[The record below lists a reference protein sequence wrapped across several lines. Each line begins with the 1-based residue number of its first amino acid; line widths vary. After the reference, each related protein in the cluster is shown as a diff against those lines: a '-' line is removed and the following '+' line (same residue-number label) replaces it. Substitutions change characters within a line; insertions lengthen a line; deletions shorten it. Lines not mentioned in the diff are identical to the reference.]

1 MGHTATGIISAPV
14 SFADVNAVL
23 GTSHTD
29 LATLCMENLINMW
42 SGRKPIYNTKW
53 GILNTDDWNGVN
65 RTLAGFKTGGGIKKA
80 ALSWDEYITGMNT
93 STGSVVSK
101 IWEYDKPVADGS
113 CKFRLTDFSGY
124 YHNVG
129 RVFNM
134 GTLFGN
140 ISNILIPS
148 ADGETGRT
156 VAFTFYFTNPTPDGG
171 IAAAQLFGDCW
182 TYYPCII
189 LTNGSTGS
197 NSYQYA
203 VTAPSPIS
211 AYAGTSMTIT
221 FDTADFAAA
230 IASDFRS
237 LHSGDPYAN
246 YPLRTGDKW
255 TACLVLLSQQLTSG
269 IHKIPSSATIIRL
282 EYSSNVDRRTLPIK
296 QTKYINIEWMKMRV
310 TITKIAGY
318 QRKYKIDS
326 IVVTANILSTASMTF
341 TVDAALSTPQG
352 TVNVVGVASG
362 QSINVTGY
370 SSVVFSGSTG
380 EISKTLGIT
389 ETTYDNTATS
399 AGNQLVNGTLTF
411 RGSEGNF
418 SGGFSIDVSGQS
430 YKYTQEVNLL

>member
-29 LATLCMENLINMW
+29 LATLCMEDLINMW

-53 GILNTDDWNGVN
+53 GILGTDDWNGVN

-101 IWEYDKPVADGS
+101 IWEYDKPVVDGS
-113 CKFRLTDFSGY
+113 CKFRLADFSGY

-148 ADGETGRT
+148 ADGGTGRT

-341 TVDAALSTPQG
+341 TIDAALSTPQG

-380 EISKTLGIT
+380 EISKTLSIT

-418 SGGFSIDVSGQS
+418 SGGFSIDISGQS
-430 YKYTQEVNLL
+430 YQYTQEVNLL

>member
-380 EISKTLGIT
+380 EISKTLSIT

-430 YKYTQEVNLL
+430 YQYTQEVNLL

>member
-42 SGRKPIYNTKW
+42 SSRKPIYNTKW

-113 CKFRLTDFSGY
+113 CKFRLADFSGY

-380 EISKTLGIT
+380 EISKTLSIT

-430 YKYTQEVNLL
+430 YQYTQEVNLL

>member
-42 SGRKPIYNTKW
+42 SSRKPIYNTKW

-113 CKFRLTDFSGY
+113 CKFRLADFSGY

-211 AYAGTSMTIT
+211 AYAGTSMTIA

-326 IVVTANILSTASMTF
+326 IVVTANILSTASMPF

-380 EISKTLGIT
+380 EISKTLSIT

-430 YKYTQEVNLL
+430 YQYTQEVNLL

>member
-53 GILNTDDWNGVN
+53 GILGTDDWNGVN

-101 IWEYDKPVADGS
+101 IWEYDKPVVDGS
-113 CKFRLTDFSGY
+113 CKFRLADFSGY

-148 ADGETGRT
+148 ADGGTGRT

-341 TVDAALSTPQG
+341 TIDAALSTPQG

-380 EISKTLGIT
+380 EISKTLSIT

-430 YKYTQEVNLL
+430 YQYTQEVNLL

>member
-29 LATLCMENLINMW
+29 LATLCKENLINMW

-65 RTLAGFKTGGGIKKA
+65 RTLPGFKTGGGIKKA
-80 ALSWDEYITGMNT
+80 ALSWDEYIKDMNI

-197 NSYQYA
+197 DSYQYA

-237 LHSGDPYAN
+237 LHPGDPYTK

-380 EISKTLGIT
+380 EISKTLSIT

-430 YKYTQEVNLL
+430 YQYTQEVNLL

>member
-113 CKFRLTDFSGY
+113 CKFRLADFSGY

-430 YKYTQEVNLL
+430 YQYTQEVNLL

>member
-42 SGRKPIYNTKW
+42 SSRKPIYNTKW

-380 EISKTLGIT
+380 EISKALSIT

-418 SGGFSIDVSGQS
+418 SGGFSIDISGQS
-430 YKYTQEVNLL
+430 YQYTQEVNLL

>member
-380 EISKTLGIT
+380 EISKTLSIT

>member
-42 SGRKPIYNTKW
+42 SSRKPIYNTKW

-326 IVVTANILSTASMTF
+326 IVVTANILSAASMTF

-430 YKYTQEVNLL
+430 YQYTQEVNLL

>member
-42 SGRKPIYNTKW
+42 SSRKPIYNTKW
-53 GILNTDDWNGVN
+53 GILNADDWNGVN

-101 IWEYDKPVADGS
+101 IWEYDKPVVDGS

-148 ADGETGRT
+148 ADGGTGRT

-380 EISKTLGIT
+380 EISKTLGLT

-418 SGGFSIDVSGQS
+418 SGGFSIDISGQS
-430 YKYTQEVNLL
+430 YQYTKEVNLL

>member
-42 SGRKPIYNTKW
+42 ASRKPIYNTKW
-53 GILNTDDWNGVN
+53 GILGADDWNGVN
-65 RTLAGFKTGGGIKKA
+65 RTLTGFKTGGGIKKA

-113 CKFRLTDFSGY
+113 CKFRLADFSGY

-148 ADGETGRT
+148 ADGGTGRT

-182 TYYPCII
+182 NFYPCII

-211 AYAGTSMTIT
+211 AYAGASMTIT

-269 IHKIPSSATIIRL
+269 IHKIPSSATIVRL

-296 QTKYINIEWMKMRV
+296 QTKYINIEWMKMRI

-341 TVDAALSTPQG
+341 AIDAALSTPQG
-352 TVNVVGVASG
+352 TVNVVGVTSG
-362 QSINVTGY
+362 QSISVSGY
-370 SSVVFSGSTG
+370 SSVVFSGATG
-380 EISKTLGIT
+380 EISKTLSIT

-418 SGGFSIDVSGQS
+418 SGGFSIDVSGQD
-430 YKYTQEVNLL
+430 YQYTQEVNLL

>member
-42 SGRKPIYNTKW
+42 SSRKPIYNTKW

-113 CKFRLTDFSGY
+113 CKFRLADFSGY

-148 ADGETGRT
+148 ADGEAGRT

-380 EISKTLGIT
+380 EISKALGLT

-430 YKYTQEVNLL
+430 YQYTQEVNLL

>member
-42 SGRKPIYNTKW
+42 SSRKPIYNTKW

-430 YKYTQEVNLL
+430 YQYTQEVNLL

>member
-42 SGRKPIYNTKW
+42 SSRKPIYNTKW

-148 ADGETGRT
+148 ADGGTGRT

-430 YKYTQEVNLL
+430 YQYTQEVNLL

>member
-430 YKYTQEVNLL
+430 YQYTQEVNLL

>member
-148 ADGETGRT
+148 ADGGTGRT

>member
-42 SGRKPIYNTKW
+42 SSRKPIYNTKW

-113 CKFRLTDFSGY
+113 CKFRLADFSGY

-380 EISKTLGIT
+380 EISKTLSIT

-430 YKYTQEVNLL
+430 YQYTKEVNLL

>member
-42 SGRKPIYNTKW
+42 SSRKPIYNTKW

-113 CKFRLTDFSGY
+113 CKFRLADFSGY

-430 YKYTQEVNLL
+430 YQYTQEVNLL